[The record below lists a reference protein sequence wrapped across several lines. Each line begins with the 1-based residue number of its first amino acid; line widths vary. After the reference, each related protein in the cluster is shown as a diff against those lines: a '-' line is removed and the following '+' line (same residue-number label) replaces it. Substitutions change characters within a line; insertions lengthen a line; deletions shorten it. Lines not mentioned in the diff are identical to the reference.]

1 VNGQKTRLVTNQM
14 MVPQG
19 ADCRSDT
26 TSKNPGSQGLA
37 TQAAEIKQRKQLRL
51 DVAEGIYKTCQ
62 TKIIVS
68 VNLIFAH
75 EDISMQ

>member
-1 VNGQKTRLVTNQM
+1 VNGQKTGLVTNQM
-14 MVPQG
+14 MVPGG

-26 TSKNPGSQGLA
+26 TSKNPSSQGLA
-37 TQAAEIKQRKQLRL
+37 AQATEIKQCKQSWL
-51 DVAEGIYKTCQ
+51 DVAEGIYKTYQ

-75 EDISMQ
+75 EDNEA